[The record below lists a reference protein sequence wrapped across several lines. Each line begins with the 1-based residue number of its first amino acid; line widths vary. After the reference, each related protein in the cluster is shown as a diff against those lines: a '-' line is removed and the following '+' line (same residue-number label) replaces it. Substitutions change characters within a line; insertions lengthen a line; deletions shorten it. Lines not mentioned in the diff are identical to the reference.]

1 MIINLKRIEY
11 GEPVPKNCIRRR
23 YAKTMGN
30 PFSDEKSARAIF
42 NRHIGIGDDMSHTV
56 IEIINPIF
64 QGNKLICCYVM
75 Q

>member
-1 MIINLKRIEY
+1 MIINLRRIDY
-11 GEPVPKNCIRRR
+11 GEPVPKKYITRR

-30 PFSDEKSARAIF
+30 PFSDEKSAKAIF
-42 NRHIGIGDDMSHTV
+42 NRRIAAGDDMNHTV

-64 QGNKLICCYVM
+64 QGNKFICCYVM